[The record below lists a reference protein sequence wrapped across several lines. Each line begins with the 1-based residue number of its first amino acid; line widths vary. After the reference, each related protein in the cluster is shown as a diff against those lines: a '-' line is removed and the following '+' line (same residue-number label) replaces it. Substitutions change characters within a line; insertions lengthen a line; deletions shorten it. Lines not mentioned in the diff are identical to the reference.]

1 MPIEA
6 AWRLAGSTAKVV
18 ECFVQP
24 TASTLHQV
32 SVVFGGEMLLTESY
46 PDSASAMTRATQL
59 REGLLNSGT
68 WTVAPEAAATRS
80 DMKSRSG

>member
-1 MPIEA
+1 MPNEA

-24 TASTLHQV
+24 TASTLHEV
-32 SVVFGGEMLLTESY
+32 SVMFGGEMLLTESY

-59 REGLLNSGT
+59 REGLLKSGT
-68 WTVAPEAAATRS
+68 WTLAPDGAAAATE
-80 DMKSRSG
+80 